1 MHMAKLVSS
10 EAEAIANVHRYNEQI
25 DSFRDLLPFNRAW
38 YAIKKGKGWLFG
50 PSKFIGYVDMTAE
63 EYLGRPYAAERHGR
77 VSPRHRDE
85 NPLDGRITEGVLAD
99 WSQPIEKGHPDYDQ
113 LRTALN
119 ELCGRYS
126 KKPNRLAR
134 ISIIGT
140 DANSA
145 DTPALD
151 DELVSLLAAVFRK
164 LTPAQ
169 QTAFRNQTK
178 K

>member
-10 EAEAIANVHRYNEQI
+10 ATEATANIHRYNEQI
-25 DSFRDLLPFNRAW
+25 DGFRDLLPFNRAW

-63 EYLGRPYAAERHGR
+63 EYLGRSYNTDRRAR

-85 NPLDGRITEGVLAD
+85 NPLDGRITEGVLAE
-99 WSQPIEKGHPDYDQ
+99 WSQLIEKGHPDYDQ

-140 DANSA
+140 DASSIDA
-145 DTPALD
+145 PALD
-151 DELVSLLAAVFRK
+151 DEIVALLAAVFRK
-164 LTPAQ
+164 LTPAH
-169 QTAFRNQTK
+169 QTAFRNRIK